1 MPLTVRCASNIRMSV
16 QVNLPSL
23 RPLSG
28 LITQKTRRT
37 HSPGLFQASTG
48 FFLPVHPKLL
58 RKSSRII
65 LLPSRLYCR
74 FRIPTG
80 SAADDGSRTHPS
92 HASGMYGF
100 TAGRELHPTLKNVTF
115 YVINY
120 ECGHLPRLSD
130 YLYYHNRKFGAVN
143 TLTFSEES
151 PPAVLPEWKPQ
162 LLPPKQP
169 ALRLPPPAE
178 AHPAHFSLPEQPPQN
193 SP

>member
-1 MPLTVRCASNIRMSV
+1 MN
-16 QVNLPSL
+16 
-23 RPLSG
+23 
-28 LITQKTRRT
+28 
-37 HSPGLFQASTG
+37 SPGLFQISAVL
-48 FFLPVHPKLL
+48 FL
-58 RKSSRII
+58 S
-65 LLPSRLYCR
+65 
-74 FRIPTG
+74 G
-80 SAADDGSRTHPS
+80 SAGNILKSAASFFFHPDCTVGSGFQPDQPPMAGRGLICLPFRKNS
-92 HASGMYGF
+92 F